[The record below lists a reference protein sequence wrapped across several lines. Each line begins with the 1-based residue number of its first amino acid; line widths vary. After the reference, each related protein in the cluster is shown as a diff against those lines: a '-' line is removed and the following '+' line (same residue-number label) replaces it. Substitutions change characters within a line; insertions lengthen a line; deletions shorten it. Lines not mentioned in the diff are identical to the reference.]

1 MSALPW
7 DEPTTYQ
14 EPEFL
19 KPQPPIIPAA
29 QRERLFREQAR
40 SVKAGYTPNPYRD
53 MPTHELLD
61 EKEFAGWSLVDVQA
75 TLGDLLEEDREPFA
89 FTLWHAR
96 TRLDH
101 IEKEIQRRRELLKSS
116 GKRPDL
122 RLNER
127 QHIDFCKVKGLIPI
141 EDFVE
146 RIYTSSEKDRLDKRN
161 GRIVVRCML
170 NGHQDDDTPSFTVY
184 TDQGSFHCY
193 GCGRGGDVIDL
204 AKHWFNQENS
214 SYAVKHL
221 CMTMGIEVPRT
232 KEYIENPPD
241 PNAVTGIAPD
251 GSQITFDPAL
261 FKAKQRRSWR

>member
-7 DEPTTYQ
+7 DEPSEYT
-14 EPEFL
+14 EPDFL
-19 KPQPPIIPAA
+19 RSQPPVVPAA
-29 QRERLFREQAR
+29 ERERLFREQAS

-75 TLGDLLEEDREPFA
+75 TLGDLLEADREPFA

-127 QHIDFCKVKGLIPI
+127 QHIDFCKP
-141 EDFVE
+141 
-146 RIYTSSEKDRLDKRN
+146 SEKDRLDKRN

-193 GCGRGGDVIDL
+193 GCGRGGDVVDL
-204 AKHWFNQENS
+204 AKHWFSQENS
-214 SYAVKHL
+214 SYAVNHL
-221 CMTMGIEVPRT
+221 CMTMGIEVPRLP
-232 KEYIENPPD
+232 EYAPVPD
-241 PNAVTGIAPD
+241 HTPHVPD
-251 GSQITFDPAL
+251 QNGNSVPINPAL
-261 FKAKQRRSWR
+261 LRRRRTR